1 MFGLDILVLNTMLE
15 YFYCLEDV
23 RRKGSTLILQDT
35 LVTSSFV
42 GKLYLSKSQ
51 KEIVLKDEKGINP

>member
-15 YFYCLEDV
+15 YFYNLEDV